1 MENVLHWGRDSANK
15 LYFMQRADK
24 YDLFHRPER
33 YLISSTDNTSSTK
46 NSSSSSSNDSTLKSS
61 SGSPAAS
68 EPLRRDLIQQ
78 FFNNSS
84 QNSNSGGVNK
94 VPEVEGEL
102 YLRAEGKKT
111 WKKYFFTL
119 RSSGLYYCPTGKLD
133 KNGQKPKSTKELLC
147 LATFD
152 LNSVYL
158 GFGWKKKFKAPTDF
172 GFALKHP
179 QVQAKAPKHIKYLCA
194 ESEDQ
199 LRLWLT
205 GVRIAKYGRQLWSNW
220 ETFRQEGANTEKS
233 SDEEK

>member
-1 MENVLHWGRDSANK
+1 M
-15 LYFMQRADK
+15 
-24 YDLFHRPER
+24 
-33 YLISSTDNTSSTK
+33 
-46 NSSSSSSNDSTLKSS
+46 
-61 SGSPAAS
+61 
-68 EPLRRDLIQQ
+68 
-78 FFNNSS
+78 
-84 QNSNSGGVNK
+84 
-94 VPEVEGEL
+94 PEVEGEL

-133 KNGQKPKSTKELLC
+133 KNGGQKPSPKSTKELLC

-194 ESEDQ
+194 ENEDQ

-220 ETFRQEGANTEKS
+220 EAFRQEGTNTGKS
-233 SDEEK
+233 SEEEK

>member
-33 YLISSTDNTSSTK
+33 YLISSSSTENTSTK

-61 SGSPAAS
+61 SGPAS
-68 EPLRRDLIQQ
+68 EFLRRDLIQQ
-78 FFNNSS
+78 FFNSS
-84 QNSNSGGVNK
+84 QNSGANK

-133 KNGQKPKSTKELLC
+133 KNGGQKPSSKSTKELLC

-220 ETFRQEGANTEKS
+220 EAFKQESNTGKS
-233 SDEEK
+233 SEEEK